1 VVERVVEL
9 PDLREDTGG
18 VKRELGVNEALLLE
32 AITVD
37 GVLELVEH
45 LEGGL
50 SVAVEVVSSSEPD
63 KVLASGLVAREI
75 VGAIVHK
82 ARVVAD
88 LDLHVAKVAE
98 DVPIVW
104 LAGDGLLIAFNG
116 AEVLLFKAVYEA
128 EHVPAHV

>member
-1 VVERVVEL
+1 MVERVVEL

-75 VGAIVHK
+75 VGAIVYK